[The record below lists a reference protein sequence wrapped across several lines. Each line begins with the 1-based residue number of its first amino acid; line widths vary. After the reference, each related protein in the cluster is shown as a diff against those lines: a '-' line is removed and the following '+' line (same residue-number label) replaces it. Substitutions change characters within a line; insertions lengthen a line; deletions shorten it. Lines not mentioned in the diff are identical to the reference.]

1 MSLMDNLNRIEKCK
15 NDIKA
20 ALIEQGGDTYMD
32 DVVDFSG
39 YADKIRG
46 LQLESGDTPS
56 TPTPSADYIY
66 TNAFLTDGAR
76 KDIANLEAY
85 EIKLDKNNTCAFEI
99 TCPPEYTI
107 YTGRE
112 GDYDIVFTVEV
123 PDAYKIIKSVWINEA
138 ATSPDDREKTQELK
152 PNPRYATITRNDVTY
167 YSFIRV
173 VKGGDMMNP
182 DVNISDVQYIITI
195 KKI

>member
-15 NDIKA
+15 NDIRA
-20 ALIEQGGDTYMD
+20 ALIEKGGDTYMD

-46 LQLESGDTPS
+46 LQESGDTPS

-99 TCPPEYTI
+99 TCPPEFTI
-107 YTGRE
+107 YNGV
-112 GDYDIVFTVEV
+112 DYDIVFTVEV
-123 PDAYKIIKSVWINEA
+123 PDTYDIIKSVWINEA
-138 ATSPDDREKTQELK
+138 ATSPDDREQTQKLK
-152 PNPRYATITRNDVTY
+152 PNPRYATITRNNVEY
-167 YSFIRV
+167 NSFIRV
-173 VKGGDMMNP
+173 VDGGDMMNP

-195 KKI
+195 KKK

>member
-1 MSLMDNLNRIEKCK
+1 MDNLIRIEKCK
-15 NDIKA
+15 SDIKA
-20 ALIEQGGDTYMD
+20 ALIEKGGDTYMD

-39 YADKIRG
+39 YADKIRR
-46 LQLESGDTPS
+46 LQMESGDTPS

-99 TCPPEYTI
+99 TCPPEFTI
-107 YTGRE
+107 YNGV
-112 GDYDIVFTVEV
+112 DYDIVFTVEV
-123 PDAYKIIKSVWINEA
+123 PDTYDIIKSVWINEA
-138 ATSPDDREKTQELK
+138 ATSPDDREQTQKLK
-152 PNPRYATITRNDVTY
+152 PNPRYATITRNNVEY
-167 YSFIRV
+167 NSFIRV
-173 VKGGDMMNP
+173 VDGGDMMNP

-195 KKI
+195 KKK